1 MPSDS
6 YDNAISG
13 CLHAGA
19 VQACLHGRLRGG
31 QLPSYAEGSFT
42 LDVPLRHGAVASQTV
57 R

>member
-57 R
+57 